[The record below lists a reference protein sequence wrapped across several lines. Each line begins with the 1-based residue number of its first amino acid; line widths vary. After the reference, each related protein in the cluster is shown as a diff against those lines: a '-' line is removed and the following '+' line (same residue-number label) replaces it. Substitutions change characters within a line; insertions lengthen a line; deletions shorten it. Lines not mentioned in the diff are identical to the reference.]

1 MLRKAII
8 STIIL
13 ILAATVWEA
22 AGRSSASQPV
32 IPRLIAEGLVTEEKG
47 GLGRETLIA
56 EGLVTE
62 EKGGFGRETFAH
74 RGT

>member
-8 STIIL
+8 SALVL

-32 IPRLIAEGLVTEEKG
+32 IPRSIAEGLVTEEKG
-47 GLGRETLIA
+47 ELS
-56 EGLVTE
+56 
-62 EKGGFGRETFAH
+62 RETFAH